1 VEGYAC
7 LTPLS
12 TIFQEHRGGQTT
24 DSMYFRNIM
33 VVRQPTLCIS
43 GSSWWS
49 DNRLCISGTS
59 WWSDNRLYVFQEH
72 RGGQT
77 TDSMYFRNI
86 VMVRQPTL
94 CISGTSWW
102 SDNWLYVFQE
112 YRGGQTTDSMYFR
125 NIVVVRQ
132 PTMYFRNIV
141 MVRQPTLCISA
152 TSWWSDNQLYV
163 FQEHRGGQTTDSM

>member
-24 DSMYFRNIM
+24 DSMYFRNIV

-43 GSSWWS
+43 GTSWWSSDNRLYVFQEHRGGQTTDSMYFKNIVVVRQPTLCISGTSWWS

-59 WWSDNRLYVFQEH
+59 WWSDNRLYVFQQH

-77 TDSMYFRNI
+77 TDSMYF
-86 VMVRQPTL
+86 
-94 CISGTSWW
+94 S
-102 SDNWLYVFQE
+102 
-112 YRGGQTTDSMYFR
+112 

-132 PTMYFRNIV
+132 PTLYFSNIV
-141 MVRQPTLCISA
+141 VVRQTTLHISG
-152 TSWWSDNQLYV
+152 T
-163 FQEHRGGQTTDSM
+163 